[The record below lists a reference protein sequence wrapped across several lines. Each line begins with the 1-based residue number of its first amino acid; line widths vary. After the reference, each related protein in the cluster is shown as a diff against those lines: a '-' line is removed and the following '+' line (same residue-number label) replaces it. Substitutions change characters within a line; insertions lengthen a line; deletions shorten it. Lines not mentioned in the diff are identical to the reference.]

1 MSTNGSQKLDIAD
14 ICEAVV
20 GSIRDDVTSIASAA
34 ASEVLTLQQM
44 AANEQHKEINKALRE
59 IVYQL
64 RIITGEKLTSEDVS

>member
-64 RIITGEKLTSEDVS
+64 RIITGEKLTSEDV

>member
-20 GSIRDDVTSIASAA
+20 GSIRDDVTSIAGAA